1 MFGSSVATRSGTESG
16 VLSRLTTS
24 HSDPRRV
31 TTLCTHRPIAAV
43 ERIAVTCDLL
53 NLRKEVWRGDERRKA
68 SLMISGT
75 GETLLVASVIVNGA
89 ADQVDDPRGAV
100 KL

>member
-1 MFGSSVATRSGTESG
+1 
-16 VLSRLTTS
+16 
-24 HSDPRRV
+24 
-31 TTLCTHRPIAAV
+31 
-43 ERIAVTCDLL
+43 
-53 NLRKEVWRGDERRKA
+53 
-68 SLMISGT
+68 MISGT